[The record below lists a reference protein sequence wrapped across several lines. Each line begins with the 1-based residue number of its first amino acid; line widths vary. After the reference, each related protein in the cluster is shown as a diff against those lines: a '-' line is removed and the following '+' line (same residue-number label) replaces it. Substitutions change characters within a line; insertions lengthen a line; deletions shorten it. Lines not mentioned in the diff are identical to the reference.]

1 MSAQAA
7 TLLVIFGA
15 TGDLAQRMLLPSLY
29 GLQRDNLLPPKLRIL
44 CTGRSALTDEAFA
57 QTVRESIERRVAA
70 AERDPAQI
78 DALLARVRYQPAG
91 VDDPAS
97 LAQLCETIC
106 AMRDGDV
113 VFHLSTAPR
122 FYAPICTALGHAG
135 LAGPGTRVMIE
146 KPIGHDLAS
155 SVEINDGVGRIF
167 AEERIFRVDHYLG
180 KEGVQNLLAL
190 RFGNA
195 LFEPLWNARHIA
207 QV

>member
-97 LAQLCETIC
+97 LA
-106 AMRDGDV
+106 
-113 VFHLSTAPR
+113 
-122 FYAPICTALGHAG
+122 
-135 LAGPGTRVMIE
+135 
-146 KPIGHDLAS
+146 
-155 SVEINDGVGRIF
+155 
-167 AEERIFRVDHYLG
+167 
-180 KEGVQNLLAL
+180 
-190 RFGNA
+190 
-195 LFEPLWNARHIA
+195 
-207 QV
+207 